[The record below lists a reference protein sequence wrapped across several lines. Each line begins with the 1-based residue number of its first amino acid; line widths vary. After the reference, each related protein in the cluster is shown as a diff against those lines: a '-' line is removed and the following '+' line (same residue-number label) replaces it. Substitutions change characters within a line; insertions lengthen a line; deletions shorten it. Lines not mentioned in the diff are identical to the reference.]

1 MTRRAFISYE
11 GEDRNRAKGF
21 RLLKWNQNVELD
33 IFDRHLLDPVNSQD
47 PAYIKQCIRD
57 QMKGCSVV
65 VVLIGEKTAKSDWV
79 DWEVRYAMEQGKG
92 VLGIVVKDGGQ
103 VEIPQCVKD
112 AGAEVIPWEPAQFN
126 EAIERAAVTAGY
138 VGSPASAPGGSAG
151 DTSVCAR

>member
-33 IFDRHLLDPVNSQD
+33 IFDRHLLDPVQSQNND
-47 PAYIKQCIRD
+47 YIKQCIREK
-57 QMKGCSVV
+57 MKGCSVA
-65 VVLIGEKTAKSDWV
+65 VVLIGEQTAQSAWV

-92 VLGIVVKDGGQ
+92 IVGIVVKDGGT
-103 VEIPQCVKD
+103 VEIPQSLKD
-112 AGAEVIPWEPAQFN
+112 AGAEVIPWEPGRFN
-126 EAIERAAVTAGY
+126 DAIERAAVTAGY
-138 VGSPASAPGGSAG
+138 VGSPTSAPGGSAG